1 VCNNANNQQLVD
13 HWRSMGKKVILSFGG
28 AGMGGSWSGDNNN
41 CWDYCFGKEESLATS
56 LVNIVHNQNFDGID
70 IDYEYCYDVNGLQS
84 GRCAQRSSLYSDEKA
99 QTFLDSITSKLRVK
113 LDALQGSNGYSRGR
127 YEITHAPMD
136 IDVSRPDSKYY
147 QILKSR
153 RNDLDF
159 LMPQMYNGVTRP
171 VSDGLA
177 GVGAG
182 SMSSVDLY
190 GNLANDMFDHEPHKV
205 VFGFCISDCS
215 GTGSNANGA
224 QAVQVMA
231 DLKLYNGGEFACNG
245 GAFFWVVQHDIGG
258 TWSDAVLGEVSATAG
273 CSHGTSTTSTT
284 INTGATVS
292 TTSSSVTASP
302 TSFQPTKSPSTP
314 APTAADT
321 LSPVSAAPV
330 TSSPT
335 SKPTPTPTTKK
346 PSSAP
351 VTPKPTPAPTTK
363 KPSSA
368 PGTPQPTP
376 APTTKKPTNSNCPAH
391 TAQCGADKPCPNGLC
406 CSQWGY
412 CGTGAAW
419 CDKCCQNGAC
429 W

>member
-1 VCNNANNQQLVD
+1 MGVVAFSVSYTWDAAKNNCDDQCNIGTSVPICNNANNQELVD

-56 LVNIVHNQNFDGID
+56 LVNIVDNQNFDGID
-70 IDYEYCYDVNGLQS
+70 IDYEYCYDVDGLQS
-84 GRCAQRSSLYSDEKA
+84 GRCAQKSELYSDEKA
-99 QTFLDSITSKLRVK
+99 QSFLDGITSKLRVK
-113 LDALQGSNGYSRGR
+113 FDALQASNGYSRGR

-171 VSDGLA
+171 VSDGLV

-182 SMSSVDLY
+182 SMSSVHLY
-190 GNLANDMFDHEPHKV
+190 GNLANDMFDQEPHKV

-215 GTGSNANGA
+215 YTGSNANGA
-224 QAVQVMA
+224 EAVQVMA

-245 GAFFWVVQHDIGG
+245 GAFFWVAQHDIGG
-258 TWSDAVLGEVSATAG
+258 TWSDTVLGEVSATAG

-284 INTGATVS
+284 INTGATVT
-292 TTSSSVTASP
+292 TTSSSATASP
-302 TSFQPTKSPSTP
+302 TSSQPTKTPSTP
-314 APTAADT
+314 APTAAD
-321 LSPVSAAPV
+321 SSSAPI
-330 TSSPT
+330 T
-335 SKPTPTPTTKK
+335 SKPTSSPTTKK
-346 PSSAP
+346 PTNSNC
-351 VTPKPTPAPTTK
+351 
-363 KPSSA
+363 
-368 PGTPQPTP
+368 P
-376 APTTKKPTNSNCPAH
+376 APTTKKPTNSNCPAI

-412 CGTGAAW
+412 CGTGDAW
-419 CDKCCQNGAC
+419 CGN
-429 W
+429 